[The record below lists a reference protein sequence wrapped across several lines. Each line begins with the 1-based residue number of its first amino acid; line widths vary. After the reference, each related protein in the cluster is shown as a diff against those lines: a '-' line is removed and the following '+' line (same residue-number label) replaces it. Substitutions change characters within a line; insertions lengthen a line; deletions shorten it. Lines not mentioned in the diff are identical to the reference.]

1 MKKLIIAL
9 GLISILAITTVPSW
23 GEGKL
28 IYVCYLDKKQQARVV
43 KKTKD
48 CKKSEMAIAL
58 DRIEPSTSA
67 DQKILERSQ
76 EVAGKYPTW
85 PQSSMFGPQS
95 IMFGGKGSFGSSFGS

>member
-58 DRIEPSTSA
+58 NKIEPNTA
-67 DQKILERSQ
+67 GDQDISKRAQ
-76 EVAGKYPTW
+76 EVARKYPTW
-85 PQSSMFGPQS
+85 PASSIFGNTT
-95 IMFGGKGSFGSSFGS
+95 FGSARHLSSSNR